1 MILHDPYWL
10 LLLLLIPVIL
20 WDALRK
26 TGKAGVR
33 YSDISLLKRIKPTLA
48 VKLRPFIVLLRVAAV
63 ALLAIALAR
72 PQKGKEDTKVTTE
85 GIDIM
90 LTIDTSGSMI
100 AEDLAKDRS
109 RLDVVKEVTADFI
122 KHRSSDRIASRSI
135 S

>member
-20 WDALRK
+20 WDALSK
-26 TGKAGVR
+26 KGKAGVR
-33 YSDISLLKRIKPTLA
+33 YSDISLLKRIRPTLA

-100 AEDLAKDRS
+100 A
-109 RLDVVKEVTADFI
+109 
-122 KHRSSDRIASRSI
+122 
-135 S
+135 